1 MGMRFVHRLR
11 PVAPIGIAYVLA
23 AIASLFLAKLS
34 DGVPFLWLPA
44 SIMIACLRVR
54 SPGDWAPTVMVCAIA
69 MFVASGLFGGGWMMA
84 APMTAI
90 NMTEGL
96 AGAWLLTRARAYN
109 NPLGSVG
116 WMLEFVIP
124 IGLISPGLASG
135 LVWLACRALGIDGSE
150 VALQLFC
157 GHAIGNLMFT
167 PLTRLAA
174 RDGLAS
180 VRSELLQHG
189 PGELVG
195 LVAAVLVVT
204 IVVFCQST
212 APLLFLPFVPMILLA
227 FRLGFPGS
235 VIGLM
240 IIAIIAGVSTVHGYG
255 PVNLMKV
262 DIDLQI
268 HFLQFYLVAIVL
280 TVLPVAAD
288 LKNRTELLRAMQ
300 LSEQRYRLVAEYS
313 DDILMHIELDGRIR
327 YVSPSIG
334 RITGF
339 EAADLMGTVARN
351 LVAPEALET
360 VRQGHLATLAAR
372 GKTHSFEYLARTTA
386 GNQLWFETRARA
398 LIDENGVI
406 ESTLCI
412 IRDITARKEAER
424 ELSDAALTDPL
435 TGLPNRRSFE
445 GAVKKRAAETAP
457 GESDCVAMFDIDRF
471 KRVNDCFGH
480 DAGDAVL
487 QTFARVLRN
496 VIRHDDIIARLGGEE
511 FAVVFPCTEV
521 PQALLVCERLR
532 EEMGHTLTEVGSQV
546 IGVTVS
552 GGVSKLGP
560 RGLEDAL
567 KQADRALYT
576 AKRGGRDQMALAA

>member
-1 MGMRFVHRLR
+1 MNFVHRLR
-11 PVAPIGIAYVLA
+11 PVAPIGIAYFLA
-23 AIASLFLAKLS
+23 AVVSLFLAKLNN
-34 DGVPFLWLPA
+34 GVPFLWLPA
-44 SIMIACLRVR
+44 SIMFACLRVR
-54 SPGDWAPTVMVCAIA
+54 ARGDWAPTVVVCAIA
-69 MFVASGLFGGGWMMA
+69 LFMVSGLLEGRWLMA
-84 APMTAI
+84 GPMTAF

-96 AGAWLLTRARAYN
+96 AGAWFLTRARAFH

-124 IGLISPGLASG
+124 IGLIAPGVVSGLAW
-135 LVWLACRALGIDGSE
+135 VTCYAFGIDGSQI
-150 VALQLFC
+150 ALQLFC

-167 PLTRLAA
+167 PLTRLVA
-174 RDGLAS
+174 RDGFAS
-180 VRSELLQHG
+180 IREELLQHG
-189 PGELVG
+189 LSELVG
-195 LVAAVLVVT
+195 LVAAVAVVT
-204 IVVFCQST
+204 IVVFCQSAT
-212 APLLFLPFVPMILLA
+212 PLLFLPFVPMILLA

-240 IIAIIAGVSTVHGYG
+240 IIAAIAGAFTVHGYG
-255 PVNLMKV
+255 PVNLMNV
-262 DIDLQI
+262 DTDLQI

-288 LKNRTELLRAMQ
+288 LKNRTDLLRTLQ

-313 DDILMHIELDGRIR
+313 DDILMHLELDGRIR
-327 YVSPSIG
+327 YVSPSIS

-339 EAADLMGTVARN
+339 EAADLNGSVARN
-351 LVAPEALET
+351 LVVPEALGV

-372 GKTHSFEYLARTTA
+372 GKTHSYEYLAKTTT
-386 GNQLWFETRARA
+386 GKQLWLETRGRA

-412 IRDITARKEAER
+412 IRDVTARKEAER

-445 GAVKKRAAETAP
+445 GEVKRRAAEAVS

-471 KRVNDCFGH
+471 KLVNDRFGH

-496 VIRHDDIIARLGGEE
+496 VIRQDDIIARLGGEE
-511 FAVVFPCTEV
+511 FAVLFPCTEV

-532 EEMGHTLTEVGSQV
+532 EEMGQTLTEVGSQI

-552 GGVSKLGP
+552 GGVSMLGP
-560 RGLEDAL
+560 RGLEHAL